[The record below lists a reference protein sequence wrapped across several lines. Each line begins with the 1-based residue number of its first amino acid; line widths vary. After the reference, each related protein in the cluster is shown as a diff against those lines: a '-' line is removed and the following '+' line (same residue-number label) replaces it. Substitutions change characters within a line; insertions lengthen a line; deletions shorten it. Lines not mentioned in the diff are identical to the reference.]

1 MARRATASDFPQ
13 DVSVPH
19 LFDPYTLKGVTLRN
33 RIGLSPMCQYS
44 SADGKPTDWHL
55 MTLGKFAAGGF
66 GLVIQ
71 EATAVSPDGR
81 ISPQDA
87 GIWSDA
93 HVAPYRRI
101 VDFVKAQGATPG
113 IQIAHAGR
121 KASARRPW
129 DGDDHI
135 PDDAGGWPVVGPSAV
150 AFGGNLPKVPRALTE
165 AEIAGVTRQFV
176 AAAERS
182 LAAGFEW
189 LELHFAHGYLA
200 SSFWSPLAN
209 KRTDQY
215 GGSPENR
222 GRFIVETT
230 RAVRAVWPDKYPLTT
245 RLTIDDY
252 APGGVT
258 EAESVGL
265 VKRLKAEGLDLLD
278 ASIGFNQPDVSG
290 VPWGPG
296 FLIDQA
302 ARIGKAAGIPVT
314 TSWLITD
321 PKQAERAVSE
331 QGLDLVL
338 IGRAALADPNWPYRA
353 AKELKLDPPQQVL
366 PPQAA
371 HWLKR

>member
-1 MARRATASDFPQ
+1 M
-13 DVSVPH
+13 PH
-19 LFDPYTLKGVTLRN
+19 LLDPYTLKGVTLRN

-44 SADGKPTDWHL
+44 SADGHPTDWHL
-55 MTLGKFAAGGF
+55 MNLGRYAAGGF
-66 GLVIQ
+66 GLVVQ
-71 EATAVSPDGR
+71 EATAVSPEGR

-93 HVAPYRRI
+93 HVGPYRKI
-101 VDFVKAQGATPG
+101 VDFVKGQGAVPG

-135 PDDAGGWPVVGPSAV
+135 PDDAPGGWPVVGPSAV
-150 AFGGNLPKVPRALTE
+150 AFGGPLPKVPHPLTT

-209 KRTDQY
+209 QRTDQY
-215 GGSPENR
+215 GGSAENR
-222 GRFIVETT
+222 GRFLVETT
-230 RAVRAVWPDKYPLTT
+230 RAVRRVWPDNLPLTA
-245 RLTIDDY
+245 RLTVTDF

-258 EAESVGL
+258 EEESVGL
-265 VKRLKAEGLDLLD
+265 VKSLKAEGLDLLD

-296 FLIDQA
+296 FLVPVA
-302 ARIGKAAGIPVT
+302 ARIGTAAGLPVS
-314 TSWLITD
+314 TSWLITE
-321 PKQAERAVSE
+321 PKQADRAVSE
-331 QGLDLVL
+331 EGLALVL
-338 IGRAALADPNWPYRA
+338 LGRAALAEPNWPYRA
-353 AKELKLDPPQQVL
+353 AKELKRDQPQQVL